1 MLHHLNENYILS
13 AKNLGINK
21 RTFNWIIDIFEHLNF
36 ITTTNSEKR
45 FNNKGIFYA
54 KRASAYG
61 VTVSYLPTFAQLET
75 LLKGDPNKLW
85 EKTANGD
92 ESHVYR
98 YMNVWG
104 SGGAHSTYFKKI
116 DEIIMEND
124 KFIHKNIKDYILY
137 VSDVKNLSKNTSLSY
152 ERDLKK
158 FAAFINSL
166 NISQYNQ
173 IDDEVCSAWIGD
185 LYTSGNNPRSIQ
197 RHLSSAKGFFRFLKK
212 NGLISSSPL
221 DLVTAPKIANTL
233 PDILSPEDVEQLLN
247 FKPSSV
253 IEIRDMAIVELM
265 YSSGL
270 RVSEA
275 ININITDFEDDMTFL
290 RVLGKGSKT
299 RLVPLGKFA
308 IKAVENWLN
317 ERKKI
322 SNDTEALF
330 LNSKGSRLSIRSVQ
344 LRLKKMAIKQGLP
357 PIHPHMLRHSFA
369 THMLESSGDL
379 RTIQELLGHSSLSTT
394 QIYTKLDYQHLAK
407 IYDEAHPRA
416 KNE

>member
-1 MLHHLNENYILS
+1 M
-13 AKNLGINK
+13 
-21 RTFNWIIDIFEHLNF
+21 
-36 ITTTNSEKR
+36 
-45 FNNKGIFYA
+45 
-54 KRASAYG
+54 
-61 VTVSYLPTFAQLET
+61 ET
-75 LLKGDPNKLW
+75 
-85 EKTANGD
+85 
-92 ESHVYR
+92 
-98 YMNVWG
+98 
-104 SGGAHSTYFKKI
+104 
-116 DEIIMEND
+116 D

-158 FAAFINSL
+158 FAAFISSL

-185 LYTSGNNPRSIQ
+185 LYNSGNNPRSIQ

-233 PDILSPEDVEQLLN
+233 PDVLSPEDVEQLLN

-308 IKAVENWLN
+308 IKAIENWLN

-322 SNDTEALF
+322 SNDSEALF
-330 LNSKGSRLSIRSVQ
+330 LNSKGDRLSIRSVQ

>member
-1 MLHHLNENYILS
+1 
-13 AKNLGINK
+13 
-21 RTFNWIIDIFEHLNF
+21 
-36 ITTTNSEKR
+36 
-45 FNNKGIFYA
+45 
-54 KRASAYG
+54 
-61 VTVSYLPTFAQLET
+61 
-75 LLKGDPNKLW
+75 
-85 EKTANGD
+85 
-92 ESHVYR
+92 
-98 YMNVWG
+98 
-104 SGGAHSTYFKKI
+104 
-116 DEIIMEND
+116 MEND

-233 PDILSPEDVEQLLN
+233 PDVLSPEDVEQLLN

-275 ININITDFEDDMTFL
+275 ININITDFEDDMSFL

-407 IYDEAHPRA
+407 IYDKAHPRA

>member
-1 MLHHLNENYILS
+1 M
-13 AKNLGINK
+13 
-21 RTFNWIIDIFEHLNF
+21 
-36 ITTTNSEKR
+36 
-45 FNNKGIFYA
+45 
-54 KRASAYG
+54 
-61 VTVSYLPTFAQLET
+61 
-75 LLKGDPNKLW
+75 
-85 EKTANGD
+85 
-92 ESHVYR
+92 
-98 YMNVWG
+98 
-104 SGGAHSTYFKKI
+104 
-116 DEIIMEND
+116 
-124 KFIHKNIKDYILY
+124 
-137 VSDVKNLSKNTSLSY
+137 SY

-233 PDILSPEDVEQLLN
+233 PDVLSPEDVEQLLN